1 MTTEN
6 IIRDYKRL
14 LRYLRPYM
22 GSFILAAIGMA
33 VVSTTAGGAAFLI
46 QPLMD
51 DIFIKKD
58 RNLLMLLPAAIV
70 AIYLLRG
77 IGRYYSSMIMQKI
90 GQMTVR
96 DIRND
101 LYSHMQ
107 QLSLSFHHRHT
118 TGKLVSRI
126 VNDVNVIQDTISIAV
141 YDLFRESF
149 TAVTLLAVLVYRDP
163 KLSLFALITFP
174 FAALL
179 IGKLGRKLRAI
190 SRSTQE
196 RMADLTSLMHEA
208 FSGVRV
214 VKAFGMEQY
223 EVARFK
229 EHNEGFF
236 RTMLKTIRIN
246 ELSSPLLEFI
256 GAFGVGAIIWY
267 GGMQVI
273 DGHNTVGGFFSFL
286 TAMFMIFAPINKLS
300 RVYNKIQQAMGAA
313 TRVFEILDTPVEIA
327 DAPDAKPIPPLAR
340 EVRFENVSFAYHNE
354 PVLRRVDIAVPAGAI
369 LAIVGTS
376 GAGKS
381 TLVDLIPRFY
391 DPVEGRIL
399 FDGADIRQATLASLR
414 GQIGIVTQEVFLF
427 NDTVRNNIA
436 YGHSDIPQ
444 ERIEAAANAAYAH
457 DFIMEMPMG
466 YDTVI
471 GERGA
476 RLSGGQR
483 QRLSIARA
491 LLKNPAILILDEAT
505 SALDTKSEVEVQ
517 KALNNLIQNRT
528 TFVIAHRLST
538 IKNAHTIIVL
548 DKGSVVEKGTH
559 DELLKAGGA
568 YKRVYEMQFTRH
580 SGASAEE

>member
-14 LRYLRPYM
+14 LSYLRPYM

-70 AIYLLRG
+70 VIYLLRG
-77 IGRYYSSMIMQKI
+77 FGRYYSSMIMQKI

-101 LYSHMQ
+101 LYGHMQ
-107 QLSLSFHHRHT
+107 QLSLSFYHRHT

-126 VNDVNVIQDTISIAV
+126 VNDVNVIQDTISITV
-141 YDLFRESF
+141 YDLFRETF
-149 TAVTLLAVLVYRDP
+149 TAITLLAVLIYRDP
-163 KLSLFALITFP
+163 KLSLFALVTFP
-174 FAALL
+174 FAAML

-190 SRSTQE
+190 SRNTQE

-214 VKAFGMEQY
+214 VKAFGMERY

-229 EHNEGFF
+229 DHNEGYFH
-236 RTMLKTIRIN
+236 TMLKTIRIN

-273 DGHNTVGGFFSFL
+273 DGQNTVGGFFSFL

-313 TRVFEILDTPVEIA
+313 TRVFEILDTTTEIA

-340 EVRFENVSFAYHNE
+340 EVRFENISFAYQTE
-354 PVLRRVDIAVPAGAI
+354 PVLRRVDLAVPAGAI

-399 FDGADIRQATLASLR
+399 FDGADIRYVTLASLR

-436 YGHSDIPQ
+436 YGHADIPH
-444 ERIEAAANAAYAH
+444 ERIEAAARAAYAH
-457 DFIMEMPMG
+457 EFIMEMPMG
-466 YDTVI
+466 YETII

-483 QRLSIARA
+483 QRISIARA

-505 SALDTKSEVEVQ
+505 SALDTKSEIEVQ
-517 KALNNLIQNRT
+517 KALNNLMLNRT

-548 DKGSVVEKGTH
+548 DKGSLVEKGTH
-559 DELLKAGGA
+559 QELLNAGGA

-580 SGASAEE
+580 DNASGE